1 MNKKVNIINKINNS
15 DDPSINKIK
24 IIIEKFI
31 DNFNHKKLE
40 NI

>member
-1 MNKKVNIINKINNS
+1 MNKKVNINNS

-40 NI
+40 NIRI